1 MPSYI
6 NLENC
11 DFMDKKCIL
20 NSPRSLKACQ
30 LKGVLPNEL
39 YYIDYK
45 EYLDSHLEI
54 SNLPEDIKKYRFNLL
69 ERLRLKTI
77 KMVREKRYE
86 LIGKEKKIFL
96 DNKNFNKDFE
106 FTRKKWTQNNSTF
119 NSEYLTGNMTFSE
132 RISNLMSK
140 EKENIDKLKSK
151 QKQKIEF
158 MIENQMKSELINYK
172 ILEKDKKV
180 KENKEKKRK
189 EISDRGL
196 QNKIIME
203 ERKQKRL
210 NNVEEMMRQKR
221 MKIFLKHKKIDSK
234 RNEMISEKNK
244 KREKLLQKRTEELIK
259 AYNHRSQLDIFRQEQ
274 EKKINEKKLN
284 NEEKDRKVLERIK
297 NLKKMRKEII
307 YKHREREAELVQR
320 NQEKK
325 EFYLTQIIKKI
336 NKKHEQNNLRLEQY
350 YKDIEMK
357 TKKFKIINTKKKFNQ
372 ENIMKSMEELRKKKL
387 EDYYNENM
395 KKEQNIIIS
404 KLMKKQKALNQ
415 KLHEEE
421 FLELVNDNKQ
431 QIELKKIKK
440 KNALEN
446 KMEELEH
453 RITNYKKE
461 EEHKSLKKLQES
473 FVKQVEK
480 KFTNKRIQ
488 RIKKYNFELKEK
500 EIEEK
505 EKKIDLMKNEKMKF
519 QNERKKLNIELQN
532 EKYYLMNKFNNL
544 VKGKSK
550 INVEIIKQLYPED
563 ELLYKRIKNMEDI
576 YKIGDIKYETIK
588 NEKQKENITKN
599 DFYKTKSFFKKK
611 NEAEIEKKVEEFRQ
625 RLREKINID
634 IETERINESK
644 RIKEY
649 EEAIT
654 IQDKRTIERKN
665 KLERSEFGKRIIDF
679 NENIERSVEE
689 YRKKLMNEF

>member
-1 MPSYI
+1 
-6 NLENC
+6 
-11 DFMDKKCIL
+11 
-20 NSPRSLKACQ
+20 
-30 LKGVLPNEL
+30 
-39 YYIDYK
+39 
-45 EYLDSHLEI
+45 
-54 SNLPEDIKKYRFNLL
+54 
-69 ERLRLKTI
+69 
-77 KMVREKRYE
+77 
-86 LIGKEKKIFL
+86 
-96 DNKNFNKDFE
+96 
-106 FTRKKWTQNNSTF
+106 
-119 NSEYLTGNMTFSE
+119 
-132 RISNLMSK
+132 
-140 EKENIDKLKSK
+140 
-151 QKQKIEF
+151 
-158 MIENQMKSELINYK
+158 
-172 ILEKDKKV
+172 
-180 KENKEKKRK
+180 
-189 EISDRGL
+189 
-196 QNKIIME
+196 
-203 ERKQKRL
+203 
-210 NNVEEMMRQKR
+210 
-221 MKIFLKHKKIDSK
+221 
-234 RNEMISEKNK
+234 
-244 KREKLLQKRTEELIK
+244 
-259 AYNHRSQLDIFRQEQ
+259 
-274 EKKINEKKLN
+274 
-284 NEEKDRKVLERIK
+284 
-297 NLKKMRKEII
+297 
-307 YKHREREAELVQR
+307 
-320 NQEKK
+320 
-325 EFYLTQIIKKI
+325 
-336 NKKHEQNNLRLEQY
+336 
-350 YKDIEMK
+350 
-357 TKKFKIINTKKKFNQ
+357 
-372 ENIMKSMEELRKKKL
+372 
-387 EDYYNENM
+387 
-395 KKEQNIIIS
+395 
-404 KLMKKQKALNQ
+404 
-415 KLHEEE
+415 
-421 FLELVNDNKQ
+421 
-431 QIELKKIKK
+431 
-440 KNALEN
+440 
-446 KMEELEH
+446 MEELEH

-488 RIKKYNFELKEK
+488 RIKKYNFDLKEK

-550 INVEIIKQLYPED
+550 INVEVIKQLYPED

-654 IQDKRTIERKN
+654 IQDKRTIEKKN